1 MRKHGLLLSAALC
14 ASLLLFA
21 LSSCSGGE
29 HDDLYVYNWG
39 EYISDGSEDSLNVTE
54 EFEAYYE
61 ELTGRPMKVHYTT
74 YPSNEDMYA
83 KISGGTSN
91 YDVIIPSDYMIE
103 RMIGEGL
110 LSEIDIEAVCE
121 KYGAECYYEY
131 IGDDYRG
138 LFYDPEDKYSVP
150 YTYGR
155 VGVIYNKTMVDEE
168 DLGGWELLW
177 NEKYA
182 GKILQFN
189 NSRDGFATAMY
200 MAGDDVNSTDP
211 EVWRRAQA
219 EMLRQKPIIQSYVMD
234 EIYNKMES
242 GEAAI
247 SAYYAG
253 DYFTMLDINEDLGF
267 YYPERTNVFVDAM
280 CVPAGSANK
289 EAAQLFINF
298 MLSPEIAIANAE
310 YIYYAS
316 PNSLVFEDEGYIE
329 DMGEEAMEILYP
341 EGFSFADELNTYAY
355 KNLDAKTLELVN
367 SLWEDMK
374 ITGGLPASVY
384 VTAAVLA
391 AAVAALIIAA
401 AVRRRRRARWY

>member
-1 MRKHGLLLSAALC
+1 MKKLFFAVIAL
-14 ASLLLFA
+14 ASLLMLA
-21 LSSCSGGE
+21 SCSGGE

-39 EYISDGSEDSLNVTE
+39 EYISDGSEDSLNVTH
-54 EFEAYYE
+54 EFELYYK
-61 ELTGRPMKVHYTT
+61 ELTGRDMKVHYTT

-83 KISGGTSN
+83 KISSGTSN

-103 RMIGEGL
+103 RMIEEGL
-110 LSEIDIEAVCE
+110 LAKIDIESVCE
-121 KYGAECYYEY
+121 KYGAECYYDY
-131 IGDDYRG
+131 IGEDYRG
-138 LFYDPEDKYSVP
+138 LFYDPENEYSVP

-155 VGVIYNKTMVDEE
+155 VGVIYNTTMVDEE
-168 DLGGWELLW
+168 DLGGWELMW

-189 NSRDGFATAMY
+189 NSRDGFATAQY
-200 MAGDDVNSTDP
+200 MLGADVNTTDP
-211 EVWRRAQA
+211 DVWRSVQ
-219 EMLRQKPIIQSYVMD
+219 EVMLRQKPLVQSYVMD

-242 GEAAI
+242 GEAAVA
-247 SAYYAG
+247 AYYAG

-289 EAAQLFINF
+289 EIAQLFINF
-298 MLSPEIAIANAE
+298 MLSPDVAIANAE

-341 EGFSFADELNTYAY
+341 EGFNFAEELNSYAY
-355 KNLDAKTLELVN
+355 RNLDADTLELVN

-374 ITGGLPASVY
+374 ITGGLPADVY
-384 VTAAVLA
+384 VTAAVI
-391 AAVAALIIAA
+391 AVGIAA
-401 AVRRRRRARWY
+401 GIAVIVIRKKRRERFY

>member
-1 MRKHGLLLSAALC
+1 MKKLFFAVIALAALLML
-14 ASLLLFA
+14 A
-21 LSSCSGGE
+21 SCSGGE

-39 EYISDGSEDSLNVTE
+39 EYISDGSEDSLNVTH
-54 EFEAYYE
+54 EFELYYK
-61 ELTGRPMKVHYTT
+61 ELTGRDMKVHYTT

-83 KISGGTSN
+83 KISSGTSN

-103 RMIGEGL
+103 RMIEEGL
-110 LSEIDIEAVCE
+110 LAKIDIEAVCE
-121 KYGAECYYEY
+121 KYGAECYYDY
-131 IGDDYRG
+131 IGEDYRG
-138 LFYDPEDKYSVP
+138 LFYDPDDEYSVP

-155 VGVIYNKTMVDEE
+155 VGVIYNTTMVDEE
-168 DLGGWELLW
+168 DLGGWELMW

-189 NSRDGFATAMY
+189 NSRDGFATAQY
-200 MAGDDVNSTDP
+200 MLGSDVNSTDS

-219 EMLRQKPIIQSYVMD
+219 EMLRQKPLVQSYVMD

-242 GEAAI
+242 GEAAVA
-247 SAYYAG
+247 AYYAG

-289 EAAQLFINF
+289 EIAQLFINF
-298 MLSPEIAIANAE
+298 MLSPDIAIANAE

-341 EGFSFADELNTYAY
+341 EGFNFAEELNSYAY
-355 KNLDAKTLELVN
+355 RNLDSGTLELVN

-374 ITGGLPASVY
+374 ITGGLPADVY

-391 AAVAALIIAA
+391 VGIAVGIA
-401 AVRRRRRARWY
+401 VIVIRKKRRARFY